1 MCCLLEARNLPMS
14 KPTNRCRVL
23 AFSILRHSILQI
35 VRQPVEVL
43 RIFVLPLS
51 ASFLIVKLT
60 GLAFTLSPFYMQ
72 IAFMRGVIPWG
83 RLALVML
90 VTTLIFFWAAA
101 AWHRFILLAERPRGF
116 WPLVPWSA
124 YLAFIRKGLLI
135 GLLIF
140 VIVVVASFA
149 FGFILGFAAAFT
161 KRPPGLVAMAVGLC
175 VSVPIIVLSLRI
187 AVNLPGAAI
196 QSGDRM
202 GEIWND
208 MTDTF
213 WTLLG
218 LMIALIALRYMAGEA
233 LVFLHLTPL
242 TTPGFILVAVL
253 ESVQAIL
260 SLSILTTLYGHL
272 VEDRPLA

>member
-1 MCCLLEARNLPMS
+1 ML
-14 KPTNRCRVL
+14 V
-23 AFSILRHSILQI
+23 FSILRHSILQI
-35 VRQPVEVL
+35 VRQPAEVL
-43 RIFVLPLS
+43 RIFLLPLS
-51 ASFLIVKLT
+51 ASFLLVKLA
-60 GLAFTLSPFYMQ
+60 GLAFTLSPFYTQ
-72 IAFMRGVIPWG
+72 IAFMRGVMPWG

-90 VTTLIFFWAAA
+90 VTTLIFLWAAA

-124 YLAFIRKGLLI
+124 YLAFLRTGLLT
-135 GLLIF
+135 GLLLV
-140 VIVVVASFA
+140 VI
-149 FGFILGFAAAFT
+149 LFAASVAYGIVLGVSAGLT
-161 KRPPGLVAMAVGLC
+161 KQPPGLFAIAAGLC
-175 VSVPIIVLSLRI
+175 VFLPIIALSLRI

-218 LMIALIALRYMAGEA
+218 LMVVLIVLRYLAGE
-233 LVFLHLTPL
+233 VPTFLGLSPL

-253 ESVQAIL
+253 ESLQAIL
-260 SLSILTTLYGHL
+260 SLSIVTTLYGHY